1 MSIEAWV
8 SSEARSPSNL
18 IQGVGSIQCLCLQTK
33 VPVIFLQTIDW
44 WVVSA
49 SRGLLPSLPCDSPFG
64 PQALESLTFP
74 CLTSSPIKV
83 HLMRAGSS
91 REQEIIWGVGW
102 GGVAKPSQQSA
113 YHSPK
118 SSSSSLKLN
127 SLGLHLQKYQSQPK
141 MRR

>member
-18 IQGVGSIQCLCLQTK
+18 IQGVGSIQCPCLQTK

-91 REQEIIWGVGW
+91 REQEILWGVGW
-102 GGVAKPSQQSA
+102 GGSLPTTAPNHQVA
-113 YHSPK
+113 
-118 SSSSSLKLN
+118 LLN
-127 SLGLHLQKYQSQPK
+127 SIVLGSICRNTNHNQ
-141 MRR
+141 R